1 MNIGWIACSLLSMIF
16 LLFGIIFAIFKE
28 KSTIFISGFNAISKE
43 ERQFYDQRKMSRDLR
58 NSFFIWV
65 IILAI
70 GAVLSYYISQNIA
83 IIAIIVWLIVFFKDV
98 HLDEKKAFE
107 KYKK

>member
-1 MNIGWIACSLLSMIF
+1 MNIGWSACSLLSMI
-16 LLFGIIFAIFKE
+16 LLVFGIVFAIFKE
-28 KSTIFISGFNAISKE
+28 KATIFISGFNVISKE

>member
-1 MNIGWIACSLLSMIF
+1 
-16 LLFGIIFAIFKE
+16 
-28 KSTIFISGFNAISKE
+28 
-43 ERQFYDQRKMSRDLR
+43 MSRDLR